1 MASIFSKIIS
11 GEIPCYKVSD
21 TEDFLAFLDMLLLDL
36 PKRAAARPPML
47 VIGGEKDTV
56 CLPSEQQSL
65 ADYYGVACHII
76 EDAPHN
82 LMSQTKWQEAAD
94 KLAEWVET
102 RA

>member
-1 MASIFSKIIS
+1 M
-11 GEIPCYKVSD
+11 P
-21 TEDFLAFLDMLLLDL
+21 
-36 PKRAAARPPML
+36 RPDRQCL

-94 KLAEWVET
+94 KLAEWLVKFAPEDALRRSCDSPLT
-102 RA
+102 LSDRSFV